1 MENYYSV
8 VLKPS
13 ENKNKE
19 EPLKTEEEIAF
30 SAENNESNDNDST
43 VITTI
48 RPEKGTIMEPNTA
61 PADDGKYLRLDK
73 TKDKNREKVESSG
86 EKDEDGSLNEINSKN
101 ENKNTDEQQ
110 TYFRT
115 GPEKATDMEANTV
128 PPSVGVSSSGRTN
141 MEGFD

>member
-1 MENYYSV
+1 MANYYAV
-8 VLKPS
+8 VSKPS
-13 ENKNKE
+13 ENQNKE
-19 EPLKTEEEIAF
+19 EPLKTEEGIVF
-30 SAENNESNDNDST
+30 SAENNNKSNNNDST

-86 EKDEDGSLNEINSKN
+86 EKDKDGSLNEINSKN

-128 PPSVGVSSSGRTN
+128 PPSTGILGL
-141 MEGFD
+141 